1 MKEFEKVGTIVIGK
15 TVDVTDPCYDA
26 DVWCRATIKD
36 MEPGTYG
43 CYFSR
48 EKSGKRVSCCR
59 IVLESGEFTEET
71 AARVKVG
78 RSWRSIIDA
87 IGVDAGLAGFFS
99 EKPDFNGNEWRD
111 LCDKM
116 FHGGP
121 IAVGTR
127 ISKDAFP
134 DAFLASKENGTAFPN
149 GSDGFWTS
157 SGWGDGGYPVYAMR
171 NNKRHIV
178 ALEIRF
184 L

>member
-26 DVWCRATIKD
+26 DVWCRATIKN

-48 EKSGKRVSCCR
+48 EKSEKRVSCCR
-59 IVLESGEFTEET
+59 IVLESGEFAEET

-78 RSWRSIIDA
+78 RSWRNIIDA

-99 EKPDFNGNEWRD
+99 DKPDFDDNEWRD

-116 FHGGP
+116 SSGS

-127 ISKDAFP
+127 IAEKAYQA
-134 DAFLASKENGTAFPN
+134 AFLVSKEKGTAFSN

-157 SGWGDGGYPVYAMR
+157 SGWGDGAYPVYAMR
-171 NNKRHIV
+171 NNKQHVV

-184 L
+184 M